1 MCDATI
7 SAVDFE
13 YQDILKIIRALDINK
28 AHGYDNI
35 SIGMIKI
42 CDSIIAKPL
51 SIIFCDSLNSGIFP
65 DNCKRSNIVPVHKK
79 RKQAVYTELSPCA
92 LLPIS
97 SKIFERLIFN
107 LLYKFVE
114 ETIVLFQSIRIQEN

>member
-7 SAVDFE
+7 SAVDFA
-13 YQDILKIIRALDINK
+13 YQDILKIIRTLDINK

-51 SIIFCDSLNSGIFP
+51 SIIFCDSLNSGMFP
-65 DNCKRSNIVPVHKK
+65 DNCKISNIVPVHKK
-79 RKQAVYTELSPCA
+79 RKQAIYTELSPCVIIA
-92 LLPIS
+92 
-97 SKIFERLIFN
+97 N
-107 LLYKFVE
+107 
-114 ETIVLFQSIRIQEN
+114 